1 MVGKYAPRS
10 RKFGLALLALFVL
23 VVTANPL
30 QISASERAEIL
41 RYEVTW
47 NGSKAGHGDITT
59 RIDPERKDVT
69 VVAQAVSDGVLKA
82 VCEIW
87 SRVQATFAAR
97 TFKPKTYAFNLKSNL
112 LRQESVDVT
121 FDHKTK
127 TVKVNKVLGRD
138 RESHS
143 EKFTGVYDPITA
155 TYLLRNQ
162 KDLTKPMYVDIYD
175 GKDRSRLFVNF
186 MCSEP
191 VKVRTGVH
199 PAVRL
204 SLRLVKLSGDKE
216 ELARGQLWI
225 SDDKHRIP
233 LLLTSSPVVGTLRFE
248 LVQAQ
253 P

>member
-1 MVGKYAPRS
+1 MAGKYAPRS
-10 RKFGLALLALFVL
+10 RRTALALLTVL
-23 VVTANPL
+23 VFLVPVASSDV
-30 QISASERAEIL
+30 SASERAEIL

-59 RIDPERKDVT
+59 RVDPERKDVT
-69 VVAQAVSDGVLKA
+69 VIAQAVSDGVLKTI
-82 VCEIW
+82 CEIW

-97 TFKPKTYAFNLKSNL
+97 TFRPKTYAFNLKSNL
-112 LRQESVDVT
+112 LRQEAVDVT
-121 FDHKTK
+121 FDHNTK
-127 TVKVNKVLGRD
+127 TVKVNKVLGGE

-143 EKFTGVYDPITA
+143 EKFSGVYDPITA

-175 GKDRSRLFVNF
+175 GKDKARLFVNF
-186 MCSEP
+186 VCTEP
-191 VKVRTGVH
+191 VQVRTGVH

-216 ELARGQLWI
+216 ELAQGQLWI
-225 SDDKHRIP
+225 SNDQHRIP